1 MIYEV
6 GNKVRISL
14 DPNEQIHSTQE
25 VWNHQGKE
33 AKISRRKII
42 AYGSRG
48 LQRATYYELE
58 GIRSEMGMPFSFM
71 EEQLTLIND

>member
-6 GNKVRISL
+6 GNKVRVNL
-14 DPNEQIHSTQE
+14 DPNEQIHSAQE

-33 AKISRRKII
+33 ARISRRKII
-42 AYGSRG
+42 AYGARG

-58 GIRSEMGMPFSFM
+58 GINSRMGVPFSFM

>member
-6 GNKVRISL
+6 GNKVRIKL
-14 DPNEQIHSTQE
+14 DPNEQIHSAQE
-25 VWNHQGKE
+25 VWNYQGKE
-33 AKISRRKII
+33 ARISKRKII

-48 LQRATYYELE
+48 LQRATYYQLE
-58 GIRSEMGMPFSFM
+58 GVMSKMGKPFSFM